1 MAGVTDIFQ
10 DRYGDGSRVRLI
22 ELFRQPCV
30 TFAHIADEFG
40 VSRERVRQW
49 HLEIL
54 PDAPRGRERR
64 RRCGLAQHRRQL
76 LADPLF
82 GAFYRHARR
91 SFSREQLQLI
101 PSGDGFRKRM
111 VTLDATLVALKTA
124 RPTAGPLRDDGAVS
138 YFVAGYRGSAAFVYC
153 RLTDADFLF
162 LPVSALPDTGTT
174 FVDSTRSKYHVFK
187 NSFAALTAAAPA
199 RTESGRRVPDTA
211 AAWVSTPARCAASS
225 E

>member
-30 TFAHIADEFG
+30 TFAQIADEFG

-64 RRCGLAQHRRQL
+64 RLCGLAQHRRQL

-82 GAFYRHARR
+82 GAFYRHART
-91 SFSREQLQLI
+91 SFSRTQLRLI
-101 PSGDGFRKRM
+101 PSGDGFRKRL
-111 VTLDATLVALKTA
+111 VTLDATVVALKTA
-124 RPTAGPLRDDGAVS
+124 RPTSGPARADGAVS
-138 YFVAGYRGSAAFVYC
+138 YFVAGYRGAAAFVYC

-162 LPVSALPDTGTT
+162 MPVSAFPATGTT

-187 NSFAALTAAAPA
+187 NSFAALEGAAPA
-199 RTESGRRVPDTA
+199 PTGSGRTA
-211 AAWVSTPARCAASS
+211 RAATTAWVSTRARCAACS